1 MVKTKLLLIIGAV
14 TALLWL
20 VALVAF
26 PGNTLAYQA
35 EKSAI
40 RIEVSRY
47 GFNNLSGESR
57 LEVVAGQEV
66 EITFV
71 YGDADL
77 QYDNSHVIF
86 ITGYN
91 IKTGT
96 LDRENPEITVRF
108 IADRP
113 GEIKFMCILVCTGH
127 DELQRGSIMILPS
140 IRTPIAGEG
149 DQLLLTITGQT
160 QSGQPLNLTA
170 SLRDN
175 QREPVRNA
183 TVKFFVK
190 VDFFT
195 SGLMEIGEALTNDQG
210 VAIFEYTPR
219 LAGDMQII
227 AHYGRDS
234 HLETTTALTLTGPDE
249 PFYQAEAGI
258 RLPALGEEVLIFP
271 KSALEP
277 EYGSAPMTVYRL
289 PGGILSWLLL
299 LVVAVILIWGTYS
312 LVMHQV
318 LRIASVDDM
327 EDTSTRLV
335 PLIGIAAVVVLA
347 TLLVLMLVTGPYSH
361 LHLLR

>member
-160 QSGQPLNLTA
+160 QSGRPLTLTA
-170 SLRDN
+170 VLQDS
-175 QREPVRNA
+175 QYKPVANA
-183 TVKFFVK
+183 SVKFFIK
-190 VDFFT
+190 VDFFV
-195 SGLMEIGEALTNDQG
+195 SGLMEIGEAITNDQG
-210 VAIFEYTPR
+210 VATFEYIPH
-219 LAGDMQII
+219 LAGYVLIVASYETI
-227 AHYGRDS
+227 
-234 HLETTTALTLTGPDE
+234 ETTATVTLSRSDE
-249 PFYQAEAGI
+249 PSYEMKAGI
-258 RLPALGEEVLIFP
+258 RLPSPGEEVFIGP
-271 KSALEP
+271 ESALLPGET
-277 EYGSAPMTVYRL
+277 GSAPITVFRL
-289 PGGILSWLLL
+289 PGGILSWLLF
-299 LVVAVILIWGTYS
+299 LVVTIMLIWATYFR
-312 LVMHQV
+312 VVYQV
-318 LRIASVDDM
+318 LRIPMVT
-327 EDTSTRLV
+327 ETRDTNTQLV
-335 PLIGIAAVVVLA
+335 AWIGIAVVVVLG

-361 LHLLR
+361 PHILR